1 MARIFARIDVAN
13 RAMIGAEIEPRTFP
27 GCDDIIEGH
36 IPSHRM
42 MRLRTFS
49 AEHCNAHDVGCK
61 VFDRAK
67 LAARCS

>member
-1 MARIFARIDVAN
+1 
-13 RAMIGAEIEPRTFP
+13 
-27 GCDDIIEGH
+27 
-36 IPSHRM
+36 M